1 MSSQDSSQ
9 DELVDIDYEEHVHE
23 TPEAHLFVVED
34 EKVWIPKSQLEHWD
48 PGQNTFTIPEW
59 LAEVKGLL

>member
-1 MSSQDSSQ
+1 
-9 DELVDIDYEEHVHE
+9 LVDIDYEEHVHE